1 MSRASMLPL
10 TRRVGRLLALAAALV
25 LSSAPVTA
33 DDGRAD
39 FEAVRAAVLAN
50 RQAVIAEN
58 LPLSSAEAERFWPL
72 YRQYREERDVLADR
86 RIEGLEAYYE
96 HMDDMPDALATRLL
110 DDYLAL
116 QAELLALKKRY
127 VSRFR
132 EILSQQQTLRYFQLE
147 HRLDAMVEDEL
158 AQGIPLA
165 SQAPD
170 RPR

>member
-1 MSRASMLPL
+1 MLPPAVFL
-10 TRRVGRLLALAAALV
+10 GRLLALAAALV
-25 LSSAPVTA
+25 LASGSVTA

-39 FEAVRAAVLAN
+39 FEVVRAEVLAN
-50 RQAVIAEN
+50 RQAVIADN
-58 LPLSSAEAERFWPL
+58 LPLSSEEAERFWPL
-72 YRQYREERDVLADR
+72 YRQYRQERDVLADR

-96 HMDDMPDALATRLL
+96 HMDEMSDALATRLL
-110 DDYLAL
+110 DDYLVL
-116 QAELLALKKRY
+116 QADMLALKKRY